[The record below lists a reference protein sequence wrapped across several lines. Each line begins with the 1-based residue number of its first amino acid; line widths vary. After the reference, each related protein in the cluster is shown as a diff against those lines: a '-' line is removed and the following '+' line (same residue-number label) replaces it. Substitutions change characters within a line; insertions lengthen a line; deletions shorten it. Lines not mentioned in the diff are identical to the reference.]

1 MNAMKSIL
9 IKNGRFIDPL
19 HQQDGIMDVWITDGK
34 IAAIGPALH
43 ASADQEVDATGM
55 MVVPGLVDV
64 HAHHFYGTADRFL
77 SNGPYAVA
85 PDGFT
90 FRSGVTTAVDFGG
103 AGWKNIELFRRN
115 VVERSKTRVLALIN
129 ILGEGMSGEPWEQD
143 IEDMDPEKTAKA
155 AKENNDI
162 VVGVKLAHYL
172 KPEWTPTE
180 RTVEAGRIANI
191 PVAID
196 FGGDDRYTPLS
207 IEKLFIDK
215 LRPGDIYTHVYADL
229 KRREGIVDPSTGKL
243 KPFVWEARK
252 KGVLFDL
259 GHGGYSF
266 AYSQAIPALAEG
278 FLPDAIST
286 DLHTFSMNEAMKD
299 MTNLMSKMLALGM
312 TLNQVIK
319 ASTSDA
325 AAMIRRPELGQLAV
339 GAEADV
345 AILSIREGKFG
356 FPDVLGKKVM
366 GTQKLEC
373 EVTIRGGEIVYDLN
387 GLTVQ

>member
-1 MNAMKSIL
+1 MNTNKTIL
-9 IKNGRFIDPL
+9 IRNGRLIDPL
-19 HQQDGIMDVWITDGK
+19 HQRDGIQDLLISDGK
-34 IAAIGPALH
+34 VAAIGPSLKDA
-43 ASADQEVDATGM
+43 ADLEVDATGCI
-55 MVVPGLVDV
+55 VVPGLLDV
-64 HAHHFYGTADRFL
+64 HAHHFYGTEDRFL
-77 SNGPYAVA
+77 SNGPFSVA

-103 AGWKNIELFRRN
+103 PGWKNIELFRRN
-115 VVERSKTRVLALIN
+115 IVERSKTRILALIN

-143 IEDMDPEKTAKA
+143 ITDMDPGKTAKA

-196 FGGDDRYTPLS
+196 FGGDDRYAPLS
-207 IEKLFIDK
+207 IETLFMDK

-229 KRREGIVDPSTGKL
+229 KRREQIVDAFTGKL

-266 AYSQAIPALAEG
+266 AFSQAIPALAEG

-299 MTNLMSKMLALGM
+299 MMNVISKMMALGM
-312 TLNQVIK
+312 SMYEVVK

-325 AAMIRRPELGQLAV
+325 AAMIRRPELGHLGI

-345 AILSIREGKFG
+345 AVLSIREGRFG
-356 FPDVLGKKVM
+356 FTDVLGQKII
-366 GTQKLEC
+366 GSQKLEC
-373 EVTIRGGEIVYDLN
+373 ELTIRSGEVVYDLN
-387 GLTVQ
+387 GMTIQ